1 MHVHSAA
8 AKPRILRALPGVLSD
23 ARLASGADCA
33 TAEAAVR
40 HHNLLCETFDEGS
53 NAAAHHAAA
62 VDVYLEHL
70 ESLAV
75 PHASE
80 HAKMAAC
87 RPLEQACL
95 ECGPRRF
102 VAALGR
108 WLYPRVLIRSA
119 SICTKSRTPR
129 ATHHHH
135 LRSPMSIAPRAT
147 RLTTA
152 SPKPPHK
159 RNHHQ
164 KVDDEAVSLSS
175 LSSSSPESSDCAK
188 NSRIT
193 ALCIALSLTF
203 RDRSSS

>member
-1 MHVHSAA
+1 LDDAEATSHAVRVAEAGVSAA
-8 AKPRILRALPGVLSD
+8 LEEALAAVED
-23 ARLASGADCA
+23 ARRNARD
-33 TAEAAVR
+33 
-40 HHNLLCETFDEGS
+40 
-53 NAAAHHAAA
+53 AAAAFS
-62 VDVYLEHL
+62 VTRVWR
-70 ESLAV
+70 S
-75 PHASE
+75 
-80 HAKMAAC
+80 
-87 RPLEQACL
+87 
-95 ECGPRRF
+95 GI
-102 VAALGR
+102 
-108 WLYPRVLIRSA
+108 LYPLVLIRSA
-119 SICTKSRTPR
+119 SICTKSRAPR